1 MRTKVLYMLA
11 LLLVL
16 SVGQAEAQRILPRM
30 QGVEMRGGMTSDNGY
45 YMGMIL
51 SSYAKG
57 GNKWVYGAE
66 YLHMKHG
73 YRHVTI
79 PSAQFTAEGGYYL
92 NFLSD
97 AGKVFFLN
105 LGGSALAGY
114 ETVNWSDKKLYD
126 GATLKN
132 GDAFVYGCALTLE
145 MELYLADRVAL
156 TPAQRSAIWRRMP
169 FARRRRFPRSP
180 ALSTHARMAHTRIWT
195 FCSCSA
201 AQRRSGRGFAGW
213 SASGW
218 TVLHRCS
225 CRVQGGRQRQ
235 RCCRRPA
242 A

>member
-16 SVGQAEAQRILPRM
+16 SVGQADAQRILPRM
-30 QGVEMRGGMTSDNGY
+30 QGVEMRGGMASDNGY
-45 YMGMIL
+45 YMGMTL

-114 ETVNWSDKKLYD
+114 ETVNCPMKKLYD
-126 GATLKN
+126 RATLKN

-145 MELYLADRVAL
+145 MEHVPCRPCGIDGFL
-156 TPAQRSAIWRRMP
+156 RRAFSCGAEVWTLP
-169 FARRRRFPRSP
+169 YPYGIGIRF
-180 ALSTHARMAHTRIWT
+180 MIN
-195 FCSCSA
+195 
-201 AQRRSGRGFAGW
+201 
-213 SASGW
+213 
-218 TVLHRCS
+218 
-225 CRVQGGRQRQ
+225 
-235 RCCRRPA
+235 
-242 A
+242 

>member
-1 MRTKVLYMLA
+1 
-11 LLLVL
+11 
-16 SVGQAEAQRILPRM
+16 
-30 QGVEMRGGMTSDNGY
+30 
-45 YMGMIL
+45 
-51 SSYAKG
+51 
-57 GNKWVYGAE
+57 
-66 YLHMKHG
+66 MKHG

-156 TPAQRSAIWRRMP
+156 TASFVSVSCGAEVSDIAIPSMESA
-169 FARRRRFPRSP
+169 F
-180 ALSTHARMAHTRIWT
+180 
-195 FCSCSA
+195 
-201 AQRRSGRGFAGW
+201 
-213 SASGW
+213 
-218 TVLHRCS
+218 VL
-225 CRVQGGRQRQ
+225 
-235 RCCRRPA
+235 
-242 A
+242 

>member
-16 SVGQAEAQRILPRM
+16 SVGQADAQRILPRM
-30 QGVEMRGGMTSDNGY
+30 QGMEMHGGMASDNGY
-45 YMGMIL
+45 YMGMTL

-156 TPAQRSAIWRRMP
+156 TASLRE
-169 FARRRRFPRSP
+169 RF
-180 ALSTHARMAHTRIWT
+180 L
-195 FCSCSA
+195 
-201 AQRRSGRGFAGW
+201 
-213 SASGW
+213 
-218 TVLHRCS
+218 
-225 CRVQGGRQRQ
+225 
-235 RCCRRPA
+235 
-242 A
+242 

>member
-16 SVGQAEAQRILPRM
+16 SVGQADAQRILPRM
-30 QGVEMRGGMTSDNGY
+30 QGMEMRGGMASDNGY
-45 YMGMIL
+45 YMGMTL

-132 GDAFVYGCALTLE
+132 DDAFVYGCALTLE

-156 TPAQRSAIWRRMP
+156 TASLCE
-169 FARRRRFPRSP
+169 RFLWGGS
-180 ALSTHARMAHTRIWT
+180 LGHCHTQYGIGIRFMIN
-195 FCSCSA
+195 
-201 AQRRSGRGFAGW
+201 
-213 SASGW
+213 
-218 TVLHRCS
+218 
-225 CRVQGGRQRQ
+225 
-235 RCCRRPA
+235 
-242 A
+242 